1 MRGRAELNGKT
12 SRAGALSRGEAFR
25 PCRVP
30 SSPRRNLTPRPE
42 YAPPS
47 ARTSEHGRQ
56 PVGANAA
63 ETPGR
68 TEVAEVPEVPEESRQ
83 PAGAPAKPASVL
95 RSGAVMAAGSV
106 VSRATGFVRSA
117 VVVAALGTGL
127 TADGYAVANTVPN
140 ILYIL
145 LIGGA
150 LNAVFVPELVRAAKE
165 HADGGA
171 AYTDRL
177 LTLCT
182 VGLLALTALAVAA
195 APLIVGVYTD
205 YEGRQAELTIALA
218 RYCLPQILFY
228 GLFTLLGQVLNA
240 RGRFGAMMWTPVLN
254 NVVIIGVFGLY
265 IAVAAS
271 SDGALSDTD
280 AHLLGWG
287 TTAGIAV
294 QTLALIP
301 ALRAAKFRWRPRF
314 DWRGSGLTRPVRAA
328 GWLVLLVLTNQL
340 AYWVVTRLS
349 TAAGQHA
356 ADQNVA
362 GGAGYTAYSYAY
374 QLWVVPQ
381 GIITVSLVTALMP
394 RMSRAAADGDLAGV
408 RRDVAYALR
417 TSAAAVVP
425 AATALLVLAPWVIGS
440 VFGYGRATDADVT
453 VMAGMMAAFAPGL
466 LAFSGQYVLSRGFYA
481 MSDTRTPFLLNLVIA
496 AVQAGLSVAAYV
508 LLPARWAV
516 TGMAGAST
524 VAFFAGFA
532 VTGYV
537 LSRRLSGPGAA
548 SLLRSPTLGAHA
560 RLIAACLPAGALAY
574 GAARAAE
581 GAGDVA
587 AAGAGTLTLLLGVVL
602 LARPFGIGEI
612 TTMVAAGRA
621 RLRRR

>member
-1 MRGRAELNGKT
+1 MSG
-12 SRAGALSRGEAFR
+12 
-25 PCRVP
+25 
-30 SSPRRNLTPRPE
+30 
-42 YAPPS
+42 S
-47 ARTSEHGRQ
+47 ARTARTTRPTGAGPRGVPSTVGQNLGTRER
-56 PVGANAA
+56 PVG
-63 ETPGR
+63 R
-68 TEVAEVPEVPEESRQ
+68 TVEPDAP
-83 PAGAPAKPASVL
+83 PARSASVL

-127 TADGYAVANTVPN
+127 TADGYTVANTVPN

-177 LTLCT
+177 LTLCA
-182 VGLLALTALAVAA
+182 VGLLALTGLAVAA

-205 YEGRQAELTIALA
+205 YDGRQAELTVALA

-265 IAVAAS
+265 ITVAANS
-271 SDGALSDTD
+271 AGTLSDTD
-280 AHLLGWG
+280 TQLLGWG

-301 ALRAAKFRWRPRF
+301 ALRAARFRWRPRF
-314 DWRGSGLTRPVRAA
+314 DWRGSGLTRPMRSA

-349 TAAGQHA
+349 TTAGQEA
-356 ADQNVA
+356 FEQQVA

-417 TSAAAVVP
+417 TSAAVVVP
-425 AATALLVLAPWVIGS
+425 AATALLVLAPWVMGS
-440 VFGYGRATDADVT
+440 VFGYGRTTDADIT
-453 VMAGMMAAFAPGL
+453 VMAGIMVAFAPGL
-466 LAFSGQYVLSRGFYA
+466 IAFSGQYVLSRGFYA
-481 MSDTRTPFLLNLVIA
+481 MSDTRTPFLLNLVVA
-496 AVQAGLSVAAYV
+496 AVNAGLSAAAYW

-524 VAFFAGFA
+524 VAFTVGFA

-537 LSRRLSGPGAA
+537 LARRVSATGTR
-548 SLLRSPTLGAHA
+548 SLLRSPTVGTHL

-574 GAARAAE
+574 GPPARPRARGRGGRRG
-581 GAGDVA
+581 GALA
-587 AAGAGTLTLLLGVVL
+587 LLLVVVL

-612 TTMVAAGRA
+612 TAMVDGGRA
-621 RLRRR
+621 RLRR